1 MEDESVIHIF
11 TDGVTIGTQDVR
23 YIKSVALSALYVC
36 DIKDVEGSIVITDDD
51 TVRVLNRDY
60 RGIDETT
67 DVLSFSNDHEG
78 KYYGDPGR
86 LQDRF
91 TGDQFVLPDTV
102 TDQLGEIVIS
112 LTQIKRQAT
121 GPVIDELGHMVAHGF
136 LHLLGYD
143 HEEEA
148 EKLVMEHLE
157 SRIMNRAKQ
166 IV

>member
-11 TDGVTIGTQDVR
+11 TDGVTVGTQDIQ
-23 YIKSVALSALYVC
+23 YIKSVALSALHVC
-36 DIKDVEGSIVITDDD
+36 ETKDIEGSIVITDDD

-78 KYYGDPGR
+78 KYYGDPDG

-102 TDQLGEIVIS
+102 TRQLGEIVIS

>member
-11 TDGVTIGTQDVR
+11 PDGVTVGTQDVK

-36 DIKDVEGSIVITDDD
+36 DMRDVEASIVITDDD

-78 KYYGDPGR
+78 KYYGDLDG

-102 TDQLGEIVIS
+102 AEQLGEIVIS

-121 GPVIDELGHMVAHGF
+121 GSVIDELGHMVAHGF

-148 EKLVMEHLE
+148 EKFVMEQLE
-157 SRIMNRAKQ
+157 SRIINRAKQ

>member
-11 TDGVTIGTQDVR
+11 TDGVTVGTQDVK

-36 DIKDVEGSIVITDDD
+36 DMRDVEGSIVITDDD
-51 TVRVLNRDY
+51 TVRLLNRDY

-78 KYYGDPGR
+78 KYYGDLDG

-102 TDQLGEIVIS
+102 AEQLGEIVIS

-121 GPVIDELGHMVAHGF
+121 GSVIDELGHMVAHGF

-148 EKLVMEHLE
+148 EKFVMEQLE
-157 SRIMNRAKQ
+157 SRIINRAKQ

>member
-1 MEDESVIHIF
+1 MEEESVIHIF
-11 TDGVTIGTQDVR
+11 SDGVAVEPRDLQ
-23 YIKSVALSALYVC
+23 YIKSVALSTLDVC
-36 DIKDVEGSIVITDDD
+36 DVRDIEGSIVITDDD

-60 RGIDETT
+60 RGIDEPT
-67 DVLSFSNDHEG
+67 DVLAFSNDHEG

>member
-1 MEDESVIHIF
+1 MEEESVIHIF
-11 TDGVTIGTQDVR
+11 SDGITVEARDLQ
-23 YIKSVALSALYVC
+23 YIKSVALSALDVC
-36 DIKDVEGSIVITDDD
+36 DIRDTEGSIVITDDD
-51 TVRVLNRDY
+51 TVKALNRDY
-60 RGIDETT
+60 RGINETT

-78 KYYGDPGR
+78 KYYGDPDG
-86 LQDRF
+86 LQERF

-148 EKLVMEHLE
+148 EKFVMEQLE
-157 SRIMNRAKQ
+157 SRIINRAKQ

>member
-11 TDGVTIGTQDVR
+11 PDGGTVGTQDVK
-23 YIKSVALSALYVC
+23 YIMSVALSALYVC
-36 DIKDVEGSIVITDDD
+36 DMRDVEASIVITDDD

-78 KYYGDPGR
+78 KYYGDLDG

-148 EKLVMEHLE
+148 EKFVMEQVE
-157 SRIMNRAKQ
+157 SRIINRAKQ